1 MMLLSVGDLAFRV
14 VGTLQMLDERE
25 PGYVIYVL
33 MGMLGAGE
41 GTGAA

>member
-1 MMLLSVGDLAFRV
+1 MMLLSVDHLAFRV
-14 VGTLQMLDERE
+14 VGILHMPDERE
-25 PGYVIYVL
+25 PGCVICVL

>member
-25 PGYVIYVL
+25 PRYVICVL